1 MASTFS
7 KTGRN
12 IICIGRNYIDH
23 AKELGNKVPK
33 EPFYFLKPTSS
44 YLQHGQGKIEIP
56 RGVVAH
62 HEVELGVVIGKGGRD
77 IPPSKAFDHVAGYTL
92 AIDVTG
98 RNMQDVVKG
107 KGLPWAAAKG
117 FDTFA
122 PVGRFIPK
130 SSLPDPDNVGL
141 TLSINGQTKQSGVTG
156 DMQFKIPQ
164 LIGHVSSIFGLNEG
178 DLIMT
183 GTPAGVGEMKPSDKI
198 TVRMTSPGLEGEV
211 VDELEWDC
219 VQREGGYEFKG

>member
-62 HEVELGVVIGKGGRD
+62 HEGEQCRVQVVCGLFLLK
-77 IPPSKAFDHVAGYTL
+77 TL
-92 AIDVTG
+92 K
-98 RNMQDVVKG
+98 R
-107 KGLPWAAAKG
+107 
-117 FDTFA
+117 
-122 PVGRFIPK
+122 
-130 SSLPDPDNVGL
+130 
-141 TLSINGQTKQSGVTG
+141 
-156 DMQFKIPQ
+156 
-164 LIGHVSSIFGLNEG
+164 
-178 DLIMT
+178 
-183 GTPAGVGEMKPSDKI
+183 
-198 TVRMTSPGLEGEV
+198 SPYL
-211 VDELEWDC
+211 LL
-219 VQREGGYEFKG
+219 RLLL

>member
-62 HEVELGVVIGKGGRD
+62 HEGEHCCVQVARESFLLKKLKCPPCLLLHLLLYPLVELGVVIGKGGRD
-77 IPPSKAFDHVAGYTL
+77 IPPSKAFDHVAGY
-92 AIDVTG
+92 
-98 RNMQDVVKG
+98 
-107 KGLPWAAAKG
+107 
-117 FDTFA
+117 
-122 PVGRFIPK
+122 
-130 SSLPDPDNVGL
+130 S
-141 TLSINGQTKQSGVTG
+141 
-156 DMQFKIPQ
+156 
-164 LIGHVSSIFGLNEG
+164 
-178 DLIMT
+178 
-183 GTPAGVGEMKPSDKI
+183 
-198 TVRMTSPGLEGEV
+198 
-211 VDELEWDC
+211 
-219 VQREGGYEFKG
+219 